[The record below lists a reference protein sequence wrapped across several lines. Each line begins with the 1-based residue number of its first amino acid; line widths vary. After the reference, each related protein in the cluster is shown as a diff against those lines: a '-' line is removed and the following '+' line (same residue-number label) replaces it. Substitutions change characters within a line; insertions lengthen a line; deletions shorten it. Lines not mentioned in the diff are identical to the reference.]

1 MWGVRRNL
9 SWGRRLQ
16 VSRAPGFRML
26 PYVPAQLP
34 PARASDV
41 KCSEV
46 AVERAAVRRD
56 GEEMIS
62 AFCEEKKQGENA

>member
-1 MWGVRRNL
+1 
-9 SWGRRLQ
+9 
-16 VSRAPGFRML
+16 ML

-41 KCSEV
+41 KRSEV
-46 AVERAAVRRD
+46 AVKRAAVRRD